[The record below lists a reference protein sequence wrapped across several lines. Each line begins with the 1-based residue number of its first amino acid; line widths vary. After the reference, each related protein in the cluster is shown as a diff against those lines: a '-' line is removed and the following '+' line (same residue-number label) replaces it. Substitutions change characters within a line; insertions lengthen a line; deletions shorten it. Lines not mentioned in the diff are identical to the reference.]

1 MKFYINNRLAAF
13 LCVLSL
19 AATATSC
26 GDNKENKPIATTSP
40 TVETPAAT
48 PSPTTSPSSTPTPAV
63 PKSETTKK
71 VEEFIKTSVPTTLKG
86 VEATAVDCPPEIAL
100 EAGKKFDCEVIIP
113 QGKFKAAVDMKDDK
127 GTITWN
133 SKNVLNVASLE
144 QTIKDEVKKQKQLD
158 ITIDCGS
165 SKSPV
170 RFFEKVGETFVCP
183 VTTADGKKGAAQI
196 TIKDETGQVSWK
208 I

>member
-1 MKFYINNRLAAF
+1 M
-13 LCVLSL
+13 SL
-19 AATATSC
+19 AATATAC
-26 GDNKENKPIATTSP
+26 GGKNDNQPVATTSP
-40 TVETPAAT
+40 TGETPSAT
-48 PSPTTSPSSTPTPAV
+48 PSPTTSPTSKPTPAV

-71 VEEFIKTSVPTTLKG
+71 VEDFIKTSVPTTLKG
-86 VEATAVDCPPEIAL
+86 VEATAVDCPPDVKI
-100 EAGKKFDCEVIIP
+100 EAGKKFDCEVTIP
-113 QGKFKAAVDMKDDK
+113 QGKFKAAVEMKDDK

-170 RFFEKVGETFVCP
+170 RFFEKVGETFTCP
-183 VTTADGKKGAAQI
+183 ATTADGKKGAAQI